1 MRGLV
6 IVLGLA
12 LASCSPIKDEV
23 ERVSSPDGAVD
34 AEVIRV
40 NAGATV
46 SFYYDVYVVP
56 AGSGAAGRE
65 VADFYGL
72 FRTDGWAEG
81 VRPVWVDNS
90 ALQLE
95 FENTRQGNLRQ
106 RSVEVAGRRIRLECN
121 GSVDL
126 PDADNRCTRSAD
138 PALDSPVVPGRSL
151 DVAS

>member
-6 IVLGLA
+6 IPLGLA
-12 LASCSPIKDEV
+12 LAGCSPIKEEV
-23 ERVSSPDGAVD
+23 ERVPSPDGAVD
-34 AEVIRV
+34 AVVIRV

-46 SFYYDVYVVP
+46 SFYYDVYLVP
-56 AGSGAAGRE
+56 AGSRVAGRE

-72 FRTDGWAEG
+72 YSTDGWAEG
-81 VRPVWVDNS
+81 VRPVWVEEG
-90 ALQLE
+90 ALQLV
-95 FENTRQGNLRQ
+95 FEKARQGNLRQ
-106 RSVEVAGRRIRLECN
+106 RSVEVAGRRIQLECN

-138 PALDSPVVPGRSL
+138 PALDNPVVRGRSL